1 MNKTI
6 GILGGM
12 GPMATCDLMKKIID
26 HTDAACDQEHIRICV
41 DSNTNIPDRTA
52 AILGQGKDPRPEMI
66 KSAVLLQGMG
76 ADVLIVSCNTAH
88 YFLEDVE
95 KCVDIPILHMP
106 RETAKELRRQGVR
119 TAALLATDGTV
130 QCGLYD
136 QELKTQGIAC
146 VHPNAEEQQMIMSLI
161 YDYVKAGKPYP
172 YAEKIRAM
180 QDRLAKQGVERMI
193 LGCTELPIAFAQWDT
208 IIPTIDPTDVLA
220 QSAIR
225 CTSNKLKKVNH
236 AV

>member
-1 MNKTI
+1 MRKTI
-6 GILGGM
+6 GIIGGM

-26 HTDAACDQEHIRICV
+26 HTDATCDQEHIRICV

-88 YFLEDVE
+88 YFLEDVG